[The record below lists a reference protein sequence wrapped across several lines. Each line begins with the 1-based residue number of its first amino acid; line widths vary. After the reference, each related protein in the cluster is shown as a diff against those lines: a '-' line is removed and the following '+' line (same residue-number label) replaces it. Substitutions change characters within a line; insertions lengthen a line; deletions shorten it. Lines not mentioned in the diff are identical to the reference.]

1 MATHDTFKL
10 ITETPFFEF
19 KPIVE
24 ERNLDKPSS
33 LYIEGPFLMAEKKN
47 RNGRIYSI
55 DEMIT
60 EVHRYDEEMIKQ
72 DRAYG
77 ELNHPTSAEINPER
91 ACHRIVELHQDGNYF
106 HGRSKIL
113 NTPLGHIV
121 KNIILD
127 GGKLGVSSRALG
139 RITESPDGNRVSK
152 LRLICCD
159 VVADPSV
166 DKAFVNGVLESK
178 AWILNESSGQFEA
191 LYEKLEKDLSSLPKH
206 GDQKNQFVVGLM
218 VDFIKQLK

>member
-1 MATHDTFKL
+1 MATSDKFKL
-10 ITETPFFEF
+10 ITEEPFFDFE
-19 KPIVE
+19 PIVE
-24 ERNLDKPSS
+24 EKNLDKPNS
-33 LYIEGPFLMAEKKN
+33 LFIHGPFLMAEKVN
-47 RNGRIYSI
+47 RNGRIYSL

-60 EVHRYDEEMIKQ
+60 EVARYTNEMIKQ

-91 ACHRIVELHQDGNYF
+91 ACHRVVEMKQDGNYF
-106 HGRSKIL
+106 YGKSKIL
-113 NTPLGHIV
+113 NTPLGNIV

-127 GGKLGVSSRALG
+127 GGRLGVSSRALG
-139 RITESPDGNRVSK
+139 RITESAAGNRVSK

-178 AWILNESSGQFEA
+178 SWILNESNGHFEA
-191 LYEKLEKDLSSLPKH
+191 LYERLEKDMSTLPRH
-206 GDQKNQFVVGLM
+206 GDQRKQYLVDLM
-218 VDFIKQLK
+218 VKFIDELK